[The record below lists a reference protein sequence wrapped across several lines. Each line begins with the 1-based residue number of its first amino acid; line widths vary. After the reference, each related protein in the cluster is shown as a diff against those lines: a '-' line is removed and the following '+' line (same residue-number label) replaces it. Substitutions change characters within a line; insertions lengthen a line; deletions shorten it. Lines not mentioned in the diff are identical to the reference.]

1 MGRIHNPFPID
12 LVLADQLFPVLE
24 SAAKNIEHIPR
35 IYEDLDGFFWRN
47 FSALFTGPNEHVPP
61 DRVWAT
67 LFRLRDTA
75 ELGSLADPLLR
86 LSHNNDRI
94 TAACTALGLILKR

>member
-12 LVLADQLFPVLE
+12 LVLADQLFPVME

-35 IYEDLDGFFWRN
+35 IYEDLDSFFWRN
-47 FSALFTGPNEHVPP
+47 FSSLFTGPNESVPP

-67 LFRLRDTA
+67 LLRLRDTA
-75 ELGSLADPLLR
+75 EMGNLTGPILR
-86 LSHNNDRI
+86 LMHNNDRI
-94 TAACTALGLILKR
+94 TAACAALGIVLQR